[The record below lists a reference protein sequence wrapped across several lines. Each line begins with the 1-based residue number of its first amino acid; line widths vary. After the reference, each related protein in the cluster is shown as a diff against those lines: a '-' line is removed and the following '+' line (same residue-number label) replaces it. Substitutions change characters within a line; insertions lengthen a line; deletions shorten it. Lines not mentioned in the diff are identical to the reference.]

1 MVNLTYK
8 RISAKKTLIRK
19 LYKCIRKN
27 GHCLEQLKTIS
38 QTKIKDI
45 NINMKNRTI
54 SAIKNFLNKEI
65 NVKKNNN
72 EKSFLSELKR
82 THDKLK
88 YKSLNIP
95 YYKQEKKEFST
106 VYARSADD
114 WIILTNM
121 KIDIVQGIKEKIRV
135 FL

>member
-45 NINMKNRTI
+45 NMKNRTI

-65 NVKKNNN
+65 DVKK
-72 EKSFLSELKR
+72 
-82 THDKLK
+82 T
-88 YKSLNIP
+88 I
-95 YYKQEKKEFST
+95 
-106 VYARSADD
+106 
-114 WIILTNM
+114 M
-121 KIDIVQGIKEKIRV
+121 KNHFYQN
-135 FL
+135 